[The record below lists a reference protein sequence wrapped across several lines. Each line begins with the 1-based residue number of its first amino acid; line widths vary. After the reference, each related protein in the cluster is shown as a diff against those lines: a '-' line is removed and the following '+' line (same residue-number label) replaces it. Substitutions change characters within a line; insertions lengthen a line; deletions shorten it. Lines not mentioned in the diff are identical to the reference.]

1 MRAAGCPPSG
11 RRPGEGDRVAT
22 NSAGRRF
29 LRYED
34 VPPRVDMT
42 GDVEAMCLLAGMSC
56 DDIQDIPSTKELIER
71 LWRECESEWKLLANK
86 GVEPTC

>member
-1 MRAAGCPPSG
+1 
-11 RRPGEGDRVAT
+11 
-22 NSAGRRF
+22 
-29 LRYED
+29 
-34 VPPRVDMT
+34 MT